1 MKKRVSTKKEDKNGG
16 KTKKTSLKTKTQRTR
31 ARLLGSYYG
40 NPIRDMKLVCITG
53 STGKSIT
60 AHFVHEILKSSG
72 EHVAIL
78 ASEKPFKLKTLHKFF
93 ADAWKAGANYVVV
106 TAPPESLNKNVFYN
120 LPVEVAAL
128 TNYLDS
134 SLTTP
139 TSEEFLKSGSTL
151 FEMNPKIVV
160 LNTDDLYYKDF
171 SKYSG
176 KEKTLTYGRNY
187 YSTLRIENSKLY
199 RKGVE
204 ATFSLGSS
212 FYTVASF
219 LTGEPII
226 SYMACAAAI
235 ATALGIDNQS
245 IADGI
250 ANYEQEEAKL

>member
-1 MKKRVSTKKEDKNGG
+1 MKKRVSPDQKDKNS
-16 KTKKTSLKTKTQRTR
+16 KKSKKPSLKAKSQR
-31 ARLLGSYYG
+31 AHSKLLGSYYG
-40 NPIRDMKLVCITG
+40 NPIRDMKLICITG

-60 AHFVHEILKSSG
+60 AHFVHEILKASG

-78 ASEKPFKLKTLHKFF
+78 ASEKPFKTKTLHKFF

-134 SLTTP
+134 SLSTG
-139 TSEEFLKSGSTL
+139 TSDEYLKSGSTL

-160 LNTDDLYYKDF
+160 LNTDDLYYQDF
-171 SKYSG
+171 SKYTG

-187 YSTLRIENSKLY
+187 YSTLRIENSTLY

-226 SYMACAAAI
+226 SYMACASAI
-235 ATALGIDNQS
+235 ATALGVDNQS
-245 IADGI
+245 IIDGI
-250 ANYEQEEAKL
+250 ANYEQEETKL